1 MGCRF
6 EFEMNNKKTLF
17 ETGKVARQANGSVL
31 LRSGKTVLLAT
42 AVMDEKPIDEHFLP
56 LTVQYIEKSYA
67 AGKIPG
73 GFVKRETK
81 PGDFET
87 LTSRLID
94 RSLRPLFPKGF
105 CNPVQITVML
115 LSVDENADLQSLA
128 LDAASAALFISDIP
142 VQKCV
147 AGVRIG
153 RKDGNFILNP
163 TLEELEEGTL
173 DLFVSGTKEDLLMI
187 EMRSIGS
194 VEVEIEPSVAVD
206 PMLDP
211 MLADEIIQIPR
222 VNELKE
228 DELVEAID
236 LAQKA
241 ISVAAGEYEKV
252 FVEAAKPKREVE
264 LFDEKADP
272 SIVTYIREFYMQEI
286 LHALDGM
293 AKSERGTEI
302 KAIVS
307 RVLSDDIALKE
318 EWSED
323 QVKAAVGEVKRETVR
338 SMILEE
344 GKRAD
349 GRGLKDVRPISIET
363 NLLPSVHGSCLFTR
377 GETQALVTCT
387 LGSRQDAQMFERI
400 TGKSASYEEFMVHYN
415 FPGFSVGEA
424 SRIGPP
430 GRRELGHGNLA
441 KRALEPALDKT
452 ELDSIIRLVSE
463 ILESNGSSSM
473 ATVCG
478 GSLALKA
485 ADVPVQKLIAGVAMG
500 LVAENG
506 KTAILTDIMGLEDH
520 DGDMDFKVAGSED
533 GITALQMDIKLGGI
547 SLDLLKR
554 ALEQAKEARLH
565 ILGIMQKA
573 AEEIEVNEEVLPSS
587 EVFHVEPHKIVDII
601 GQAGKTIKEIIE
613 KFEVSVD
620 LDRKQ
625 GEVRVAGP
633 SKAKVKAACDHIK
646 NLAENG
652 GEKKEIP
659 RFEIDKPVKG
669 KVKKLVDFGAFIELP
684 GGVDGLLHISKIAR
698 RRIGHPSEVLH
709 EGQEIEVVVK
719 SQQGHKIELALV
731 KPFD

>member
-6 EFEMNNKKTLF
+6 EFEMNNKNMVF

-31 LRSGKTVLLAT
+31 LRSGKSVLLAT
-42 AVMDEKPIDEHFLP
+42 AVMDDKPIEEHFLP

-105 CNPVQITVML
+105 YNPVQITVML
-115 LSVDENADLQSLA
+115 LSVDESADLQSLA
-128 LDAASAALFISDIP
+128 LDAASAALFVSDIP
-142 VQKCV
+142 VSKSV

-153 RKDGNFILNP
+153 RKDGSFILNP

-187 EMRSIGS
+187 EMRAIGS
-194 VEVEIEPSVAVD
+194 VDVEIEPTVAVD
-206 PMLDP
+206 PMIDP
-211 MLADEIIQIPR
+211 MLADDIVQIPH
-222 VNELKE
+222 VNELSE
-228 DELVEAID
+228 EELIEAIE
-236 LAQKA
+236 LAQEA
-241 ISVAAGEYEKV
+241 IETAASEYEKV
-252 FVEAAKPKREVE
+252 FVEAAKPKKEVP
-264 LFDEKADP
+264 LFEEKADP
-272 SIVTYIREFYMQEI
+272 SIVTYIKEFYSDEI
-286 LHALDGM
+286 DRALDGM

-302 KAIVS
+302 RAIIEQ
-307 RVLSDDIALKE
+307 VLSDDTAVKE

-323 QVKAAVGEVKRETVR
+323 QVKAAVGQVKRERVR
-338 SMILEE
+338 SMILDE
-344 GKRAD
+344 GRRAD

-400 TGKSASYEEFMVHYN
+400 TGKNASYEEFMVHYN

-452 ELDSIIRLVSE
+452 RLDSIIRLVSE

-485 ADVPVQKLIAGVAMG
+485 ADVPVLKLIAGVAMG
-500 LVAENG
+500 LVAEG
-506 KTAILTDIMGLEDH
+506 SKYAILTDIMGLEDH

-547 SLDLLKR
+547 SLDLLKE
-554 ALEQAKEARLH
+554 ALDQARDARLY
-565 ILGIMQKA
+565 ILGKMEEA
-573 AEEIEVNEEVLPSS
+573 AAEIEVNEEVLPSS

-620 LDRKQ
+620 LDRKE

-646 NLAENG
+646 SLTEG
-652 GEKKEIP
+652 GGAKKEIP
-659 RFEIDKPVKG
+659 QFEIDKPLKG
-669 KVKKLVDFGAFIELP
+669 RVKKLVDFGAFIELP
-684 GGVDGLLHISKIAR
+684 GGVDGLLHISKISR

-719 SQQGHKIELALV
+719 SQKGHKIELALAEAI
-731 KPFD
+731 D